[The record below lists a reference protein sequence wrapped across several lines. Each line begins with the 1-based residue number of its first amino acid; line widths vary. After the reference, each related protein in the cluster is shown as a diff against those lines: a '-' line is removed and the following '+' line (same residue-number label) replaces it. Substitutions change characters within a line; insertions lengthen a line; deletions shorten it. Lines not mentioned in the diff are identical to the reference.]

1 MKKIF
6 LFTTLTISTGA
17 LFAQSQRLVFI
28 EEYTQASCGPC
39 ASANPAFNALLS
51 ANTTKAVSLKYQVS
65 WPGTDPM
72 NAQNPTEVAKR
83 VSYYGVSGVPD
94 AYMDGNIYAG
104 GAPSGITQ
112 ASINSEY
119 AVASPFSVNLV
130 HWFNAANDSI
140 FINCEVTATQNT
152 TLTTGRLRIAM
163 MEKTI
168 TFGTPPGSNGET
180 VFYNVM
186 RKMYP
191 NANGT
196 TLVSSWTTGQ
206 KKTVSFKAKIPTYIY
221 SKPQI
226 AVVAWIQDD
235 ANKNVK
241 QSAFSPSAGTP
252 SAQAPVADFT
262 SDVASTCDGMVKFS
276 DQSALFP
283 TSWSWDFGDAATSTQ
298 QNPSHQYFANGNYT
312 VKLTATNANGNNQ
325 VIKTSYVAVALTGSA
340 PTGVNDNI
348 CGSGVANLSATG
360 GSGTLNWYN
369 SSGAQVNTG
378 NTYSPNCTGTTNF
391 YVSEAIPNSVTTTG
405 AANNTIG
412 AGAYFT
418 ANNVHGLYF
427 DVAKPCV
434 LQSVD
439 VYANTAGNRTIDVID
454 GNGVVVQSAVKNMPA
469 GQSTITLNFA
479 LGAGIGYL
487 IKISSTTVDL
497 YRNSGG
503 ATFPYTTSVITITGN
518 TAAGNPTYYYFFYNW
533 KVLQNPCMSPAAI
546 VSAID
551 SCANSAQYN
560 FSVENSLSVFPNP
573 GSGAFSVSFTAEQND
588 NYIISISNTLGQV
601 VCSETL
607 NNFSGEYAKQMNIS
621 SYGKGVFMLS
631 ISNSKKET
639 VKKVVIQ

>member
-1 MKKIF
+1 MKKTS
-6 LFTTLTISTGA
+6 LLTVLAISGGA
-17 LFAQSQRLVFI
+17 LFAQTQRLVFV
-28 EEYTQASCGPC
+28 EEFTQASCGPC
-39 ASANPAFNALLS
+39 ASANPAFNSLLA
-51 ANTTKAVSLKYQVS
+51 ANTTKAVSLKYQTS
-65 WPGTDPM
+65 WPGVDPM
-72 NAQNPTEVAKR
+72 NAQNPNEVATR
-83 VSYYGVSGVPD
+83 VTYYGVAGVPD

-104 GAPSGITQ
+104 GSPSGITQ
-112 ASINSEY
+112 SSINTEY

-152 TLTTGRLRIAM
+152 TLTTGKLRIAM

-191 NANGT
+191 NASGT

-235 ANKNVK
+235 SNKNVK
-241 QSAFSPSAGTP
+241 QSAFSSSAGTP
-252 SAQAPVADFT
+252 LALAPVADFS
-262 SDVASTCDGMVKFS
+262 SDVISTCDGMVKFS

-283 TSWSWDFGDAATSTQ
+283 TSWSWDFGDATTSTL
-298 QNPSHQYFANGNYT
+298 QNPNHQFIANGIYT
-312 VKLTATNANGNNQ
+312 VKLTATNTNGNNQ
-325 VIKTSYVAVALTGSA
+325 AVKTSYVTVALTGSS

-348 CGSGVANLSATG
+348 CGSGVANLSATPA
-360 GSGTLNWYN
+360 GSGALNWYN
-369 SSGAQVNTG
+369 SAGALVNTG
-378 NTYSPNCTGTTNF
+378 TAYSPNITGTTNF
-391 YVSEAIPNSVTTTG
+391 YVTEMTPNSITTTG
-405 AANNTIG
+405 AANNSIG

-434 LQSVD
+434 LESVD

-454 GNGVVVQSAVKNMPA
+454 GNGIVVQSAVKNMPA
-469 GQSTITLNFA
+469 GQSTVTLNFA
-479 LGAGIGYL
+479 LGAGTGYL

-533 KVLQNPCMSPAAI
+533 KVLQNPCASPSAI
-546 VSAID
+546 VSGID
-551 SCANSAQYN
+551 SCASGINDVSAD
-560 FSVENSLSVFPNP
+560 NSLSVFPNP
-573 GSGAFSVSFTAEQND
+573 SSGLFTANFQTASSD
-588 NYIISISNTLGQV
+588 NYTVKITNTLGQIV
-601 VCSETL
+601 YEEAL
-607 NNFSGEYAKQMNIS
+607 NNFSGVYSKQMNIA
-621 SYGKGVFMLS
+621 SYGKGVYLLS
-631 ISNSKKET
+631 ISNSKNET
-639 VKKVVIQ
+639 VKKVVTY